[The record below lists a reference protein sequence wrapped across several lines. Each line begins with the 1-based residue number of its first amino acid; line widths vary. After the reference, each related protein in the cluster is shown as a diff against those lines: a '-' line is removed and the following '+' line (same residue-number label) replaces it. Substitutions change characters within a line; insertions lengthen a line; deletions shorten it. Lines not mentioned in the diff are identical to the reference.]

1 LQRLRASFQGW
12 QHVHSISNETCPLRV
27 KTSKREIMRIKEQG
41 SEVEEKKNKFMQR
54 RITGN

>member
-12 QHVHSISNETCPLRV
+12 QRVHSISNETCPLRV

-41 SEVEEKKNKFMQR
+41 SEVEEKKISLCR
-54 RITGN
+54 EE